1 MSILIPG
8 MEMPKDGE
16 CIIVSS
22 DGTVSKY
29 KIGDVVLFGG
39 GAYNVTEDVIDLPP
53 HGRLGD
59 LDEMAVDE
67 SEAYMSAQLK
77 LGDDVITKSI
87 NEAVHTKIVRLI
99 ADTPTIIP
107 ADPEGGADNG

>member
-8 MEMPKDGE
+8 MKMPKDGCKSCTFDILGRCLIKANMDKPYE
-16 CIIVSS
+16 
-22 DGTVSKY
+22 
-29 KIGDVVLFGG
+29 
-39 GAYNVTEDVIDLPP
+39 VTHSCPLIELPP

-59 LDEMAVDE
+59 LDELAVDE

-87 NEAVHTKIVRLI
+87 NEAVHAKIVRLI

-107 ADPEGGADNG
+107 AKEGEI